1 MTNAPLNSTTLKI
14 LPWKEVRS
22 KAISLNPSICG
33 EIDNIEGVENFRVIV
48 ATYPFGAPI
57 IRKGLF
63 YLNID
68 GDFVNYKNS
77 AIPHEIRDL
86 LDYTWL
92 GIPFGM
98 VLHNTFESH
107 VDIPSHTVPL
117 RLLQAGNTFSL
128 LTIFEEKGA
137 SYHIV
142 GAQSA
147 TAGCRSLITL
157 PSIAHLQYSARLSK
171 KFHLPSVICPK
182 ELSDQWE
189 LFKTLSEAKSFRSQ
203 WECEL
208 MFFSKDFVFALEKE
222 HKLRRVLLD
231 YVWEGSAF
239 NRNYQFYDL
248 VFSIFTEDSLSLA
261 IRNSAPV
268 IETVKHILKVALR
281 QAPAYTPCVS
291 EMGGPVSGFMKA
303 VIEVYRIRYY
313 WPLFMQLGFYDG
325 LKPIYYSL
333 QKHTFLHSIPQKNA
347 SNNKTI
353 LELKEIKEII
363 GLFKQKVLEQQLPI
377 SLKGTALYKMLKDV
391 EFDYFH
397 PHADGDG
404 IINNIGQLASE
415 DKRFLKLTDKFASEK
430 ELDFPEKSIF
440 FNGCIR
446 VRPISHN

>member
-1 MTNAPLNSTTLKI
+1 MDSGTVKI
-14 LPWKEVRS
+14 LTWKDVRA
-22 KAISLNPSICG
+22 KVLSLNPTIGSEMDSIK
-33 EIDNIEGVENFRVIV
+33 GVNDFRVIV

-63 YLNID
+63 YLNFD

-77 AIPHEIRDL
+77 AIPHEIRNL
-86 LDYTWL
+86 LEYTWL

-98 VLHNTFESH
+98 VMHNTFESH
-107 VDIPSHTVPL
+107 VDIPSHTIPL

-137 SYHIV
+137 SHHLV

-157 PSIAHLQYSARLSK
+157 PSIAHLQYSARLAK
-171 KFHLPSVICPK
+171 KFHLPTVICPK
-182 ELSDQWE
+182 ELPEQWE
-189 LFKTLSEAKSFRSQ
+189 LFKAISESKSFRSQ

-208 MFFSKDFVFALEKE
+208 LFFSKDFIEALDHETALKEK
-222 HKLRRVLLD
+222 LLS
-231 YVWEGSAF
+231 YAWSATSF
-239 NRNYQFYDL
+239 QRNHALYDL
-248 VFSIFTEDSLSLA
+248 VFSTFMEDSLPLS
-261 IRNSAPV
+261 IRNASSV
-268 IETVKHILKVALR
+268 IGTVKHILKIAIKE
-281 QAPAYTPCVS
+281 APAYTPCTT
-291 EMGGPVSGFMKA
+291 EIAGPVSGFMKSL
-303 VIEVYRIRYY
+303 IDIYRIRYY
-313 WPLFMQLGFYDG
+313 WPLFMQLGFYDD

-363 GLFKQKVLEQQLPI
+363 DLFKEKVLEQQLPI
-377 SLKGTALYKMLKDV
+377 SLKGTALYKMFKDV

-397 PHADGDG
+397 PHTDENG
-404 IINNIGQLASE
+404 IISDIGLLAHD
-415 DKRFLKLTDKFASEK
+415 DKRFLKLASKFTEVTD
-430 ELDFPEKSIF
+430 LDFPVKSIF

-446 VRPISHN
+446 IRPIDKNQ

>member
-1 MTNAPLNSTTLKI
+1 MNSNTVKI
-14 LPWKEVRS
+14 LPWKEVRE

-33 EIDNIEGVENFRVIV
+33 EIDTIKGVENFKVIV

-77 AIPHEIRDL
+77 AIPHEIREL
-86 LDYTWL
+86 LDYTWM

-107 VDIPSHTVPL
+107 VDIPSHTIPL

-137 SYHIV
+137 SHHIV

-171 KFHLPSVICPK
+171 RFHLPTVICPK
-182 ELSDQWE
+182 ELSEQWE
-189 LFKTLSEAKSFRSQ
+189 LFKALSESKSFRSQ

-208 MFFSKDFVFALEKE
+208 MLFSKEFVDALEE
-222 HKLRRVLLD
+222 AHKLRKTLLD
-231 YVWEGSAF
+231 YAWDATAF
-239 NRNYQFYDL
+239 SRNYQFYDL
-248 VFSIFTEDSLSLA
+248 VFSIFMEDSLSLA

-268 IETVKHILKVALR
+268 IETVKHVLKVALK
-281 QAPAYTPCVS
+281 QAPAYTPCVT
-291 EMGGPVSGFMKA
+291 EMAGPISGFMKA
-303 VIEVYRIRYY
+303 LIEVYRIRYY
-313 WPLFMQLGFYDG
+313 WPLFMQLGFYDD

-363 GLFKQKVLEQQLPI
+363 GLFKEKVLSQQLPI

-397 PHADGDG
+397 PHSNENG
-404 IINNIGQLASE
+404 IISDIGQLARD
-415 DKRFLKLTDKFASEK
+415 DKRFLKLAGKFASEK
-430 ELDFPEKSIF
+430 LLDFPEKSIF

-446 VRPISHN
+446 VRSTSNN